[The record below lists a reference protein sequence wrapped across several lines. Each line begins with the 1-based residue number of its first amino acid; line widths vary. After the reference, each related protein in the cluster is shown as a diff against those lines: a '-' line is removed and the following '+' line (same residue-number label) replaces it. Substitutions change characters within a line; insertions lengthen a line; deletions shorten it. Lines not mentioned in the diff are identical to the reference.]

1 MTTLMKRRAFLTSA
15 IVAVALPRGVAAQGP
30 KLASIGWITAQR
42 ASSLTPFV
50 AAFRASLA
58 NMGYVEGRNLTI
70 AFRYGDDAI
79 ERVPELATDLMRLP
93 VSLLVAQGA
102 AVDVLSRLDLKV
114 PIVYVYSGDPVTAG
128 FAESLARPRKNMTG
142 LTFMAP
148 EFNGKRLEILREII
162 PDLRRVAV
170 IANPEHPGQHI
181 ERGYTE
187 AAAHT
192 LGVTIDYFPTRSR
205 DELDSAFTAMAE
217 NLPQGISVFA
227 DGFAIQNRDRII
239 EFAMRY
245 RLPVISGW
253 AVFARSGAICT
264 YGPALIASY
273 RRLAEYVDR
282 ILKGAKPADLP
293 IEQPTQFE
301 LVINQRTAKALGL
314 AIPQSLMVRADE
326 VIE

>member
-1 MTTLMKRRAFLTSA
+1 MRRRAFLVSGLAVLSLPYSA
-15 IVAVALPRGVAAQGP
+15 AAEEPRAFR
-30 KLASIGWITAQR
+30 IGWLTAQR

-50 AAFRASLA
+50 AAFRAALA
-58 NMGYVEGRNLTI
+58 EFGYVEGRNLSI
-70 AFRYGDDAI
+70 EFRYGDDAI
-79 ERVPELATDLMRLP
+79 GRVPDLAAELMRLRID
-93 VSLLVAQGA
+93 VLVAQGA

-114 PIVYVYSGDPVTAG
+114 PLVYVYSGDPVTAG
-128 FAESLARPRKNMTG
+128 FAGSLARPRAGMTG

-148 EFNGKRLEILREII
+148 EFNGKRLEILREIV

-170 IANPEHPGQHI
+170 IANPEHPGQHL

-187 AAAHT
+187 ATARSLDVA
-192 LGVTIDYFPTRSR
+192 IDYFPTSTP
-205 DELDSAFTAMAE
+205 DELTRAFATIAE
-217 NLPQGISVFA
+217 NPVQGISVFA

-239 EFAMRY
+239 AFGMKQRI
-245 RLPVISGW
+245 PVISGW

-273 RRLAEYVDR
+273 RRLASYVDR
-282 ILKGAKPADLP
+282 VLKGAKPADLP

-314 AIPQSLMVRADE
+314 KIPQTLLVRADE